1 VWAASYSS
9 TLALY
14 LLYNSVFTLGDLAV
28 VGANYKCE
36 SERATFVGLET
47 PFKCRETVAFLHHRQ
62 QSART
67 TSKNMNF
74 LAGRNLAIKY
84 KVRVKIYKTSAETTP
99 APHPI

>member
-1 VWAASYSS
+1 LELITNVNPKGPLSLGWRLLSS
-9 TLALY
+9 AE
-14 LLYNSVFTLGDLAV
+14 A
-28 VGANYKCE
+28 
-36 SERATFVGLET
+36 
-47 PFKCRETVAFLHHRQ
+47 VAFLHHRQ

-74 LAGRNLAIKY
+74 LAERNSAIKY